1 LKSAKPYQKVW
12 FLFEADHTSELTL
25 YHKLDNSNQDTYNV
39 RMNAIN
45 TTLTTSGN
53 SVAVRLP
60 QQLLKMSGLTDRVRL
75 EAKQGKI
82 IISKAANPREGWRQ
96 QIEEEVSAHGMPSM
110 ADIYGDLHAEAE
122 ATIADGLD

>member
-1 LKSAKPYQKVW
+1 
-12 FLFEADHTSELTL
+12 
-25 YHKLDNSNQDTYNV
+25 
-39 RMNAIN
+39 MNAIN

-60 QQLLKMSGLTDRVRL
+60 QQLLKMSGLTDKVRL

-96 QIEEEVSAHGMPSM
+96 QIQEEVSVRGVPIM
-110 ADIYGDLHAEAE
+110 ADAYGDLRAEAE
-122 ATIADGLD
+122 ATIADGLE

>member
-1 LKSAKPYQKVW
+1 LI
-12 FLFEADHTSELTL
+12 L
-25 YHKLDNSNQDTYNV
+25 YHKLDNLNQGTYNV

-75 EAKQGKI
+75 EARQGKI
-82 IISKAANPREGWRQ
+82 IISKAVSPREGWRQ

-110 ADIYGDLHAEAE
+110 ADTYGDLHAEAE
-122 ATIADGLD
+122 VTVADGLE